1 MMNMRMLILVA
12 IVAFVL
18 GRSAGDSEPRPS
30 PAHDRP
36 VLRLL
41 VRVAKLGLWALAFA
55 EPAPH
60 EHQHVQHSPDSVDH
74 FRSL

>member
-1 MMNMRMLILVA
+1 MNIRLLILVA
-12 IVAFVL
+12 IVAFVI
-18 GRSAGDSEPRPS
+18 GRSVGEPEPRPS
-30 PAHDRP
+30 PMTDRP